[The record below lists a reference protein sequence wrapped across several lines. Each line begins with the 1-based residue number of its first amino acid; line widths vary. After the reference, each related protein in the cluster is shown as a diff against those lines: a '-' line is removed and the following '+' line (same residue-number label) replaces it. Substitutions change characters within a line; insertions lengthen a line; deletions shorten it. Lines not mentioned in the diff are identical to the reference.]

1 MSLADSLHTLNR
13 RMSLALAGVVVLS
26 VGAGALVLWQ
36 VSLVTGREAPA
47 QEAAARQQSDLER
60 VVASITAM
68 NTAVGSAALEQA
80 ATAAAADIASADAAN
95 RRLAGI
101 LGRPAE
107 DFSTLEGIR
116 LRLHAAL
123 GRRLA
128 ADQAAL
134 AAARGFDEGMS
145 KLASEINQLGANA
158 FLRRSEAQQALDDA
172 RAAAI
177 AAGLELRRL
186 SAIREFLRELRALV
200 DRPAAIES
208 RFKLRPLEERLTAAL
223 TQVRGHLDPARPAD
237 RELGEA
243 MTALET
249 GYLDPATGLLARRKA
264 QLVDPADVAAR
275 EAAQT
280 SARDLAQLVETWLT
294 RLIEASDPLVV
305 ATQRAEAAVEE
316 RLEAIGHCTSLELV
330 ARDSVLYAR
339 TLAADASLFPIR
351 ATQASDVTAFRTK
364 AVARLRELR
373 GKLGDTITICQRLQ
387 AEDEIAVVKSAAKRV
402 DAVEPLLVGNDGMI
416 AVVRHRLEAAA
427 TAAAA
432 AAEALPKV
440 EQART
445 SAAAMAGEAQQRGS
459 RALRGI
465 DWSLKAGVPALLL
478 IGLVS
483 LIAAR
488 RMGRRIAGGILANEE
503 QERQHTVRL
512 GGLLG
517 EVAKS
522 SRTVTEASGGLVG
535 ASASLTTAATTSRQ
549 LSDAVG
555 QGAAKAS
562 DAVGSV
568 AAAAEEMQATMGE
581 IARQTSRA
589 AEVAKA
595 GVVHAGS
602 TDAAVARLAVASRE
616 IGEIVQ
622 LIGGIAEQ
630 TNLLALNAT
639 IEAARAGD
647 AGRGFA
653 VVASEVKA
661 LARQSGGA
669 SQDIAGKVAAIQAE
683 VAAAAAA
690 LAQIRQVVGEID
702 GIQSSIAAAVE
713 EQTATSRE
721 MSGSLASAAAI
732 CSEIAQSS
740 STVVSAV
747 GTTSDQAAEVQRLAD
762 RLAATARELD
772 AQVARG

>member
-1 MSLADSLHTLNR
+1 MSLADNLHTLNR
-13 RMSLALAGVVVLS
+13 RMSLALAGVVILA
-26 VGAGALVLWQ
+26 VGAGTVVLWQ
-36 VSLVTGREAPA
+36 VAQVTGREAPA
-47 QEAAARQQSDLER
+47 QEAATRQQTDLER
-60 VVASITAM
+60 VVGSIMAM
-68 NTAVGSAALEQA
+68 NAAGGSAALEKA
-80 ATAAAADIASADAAN
+80 AAAAAADIASADAAN

-107 DFSTLEGIR
+107 DFTTLEAIR
-116 LRLHAAL
+116 LRLAAAL
-123 GRRLA
+123 SQRLA

-134 AAARGFDEGMS
+134 AEAHGFEKGMG

-172 RAAAI
+172 RATATAAER
-177 AAGLELRRL
+177 ELRRL

-223 TQVRGHLDPARPAD
+223 TQIRDRLDQTRPAD
-237 RELGEA
+237 RELGAA
-243 MTALET
+243 MTVLET
-249 GYLDPATGLLARRKA
+249 GYLDPVTGLLARRKA
-264 QLVDPADVAAR
+264 QLVDPADTAAR

-280 SARDLAQLVETWLT
+280 SARELALLVESWLA

-305 ATQRAEAAVEE
+305 ATQRAETAVED
-316 RLEAIGHCTSLELV
+316 RLVAIGHCTGLELV

-339 TLAADASLFPIR
+339 TLAADASLFPAR
-351 ATQASDVTAFRTK
+351 ASQPGDVTAFRTT
-364 AVARLRELR
+364 AVSRLRELR

-387 AEDEIAVVKSAAKRV
+387 AEDEVAVVRAATKRI
-402 DAVEPLLVGNDGMI
+402 DAVEPLLLAKDGMI
-416 AVVRHRLEAAA
+416 AAVQHRLESAAL
-427 TAAAA
+427 AAAA
-432 AAEALPKV
+432 AAEALPV
-440 EQART
+440 AEQAR
-445 SAAAMAGEAQQRGS
+445 AAAGVMAGAAQQRGN

-488 RMGRRIAGGILANEE
+488 RMGRRVAGGILANEE

-512 GGLLG
+512 GDLLG

-568 AAAAEEMQATMGE
+568 AAASEEMQATMGE

-589 AEVAKA
+589 AEVAKSA
-595 GVVHAGS
+595 VAHAGS

-690 LAQIRQVVGEID
+690 LAQIRHPG
-702 GIQSSIAAAVE
+702 
-713 EQTATSRE
+713 RE
-721 MSGSLASAAAI
+721 R
-732 CSEIAQSS
+732 
-740 STVVSAV
+740 
-747 GTTSDQAAEVQRLAD
+747 QRHLEGWAC
-762 RLAATARELD
+762 
-772 AQVARG
+772 QG